1 MSKAFS
7 AQCSRS
13 NVQVS
18 FYPVRL
24 LVTNRARPR
33 LQPATGG
40 ADDGSPRSHSW
51 SPLERR
57 PASHP
62 GCLQPAFGRCSTRR
76 SRQCR
81 KQDSRAEEPGGRVPS
96 CLLMVPPP
104 PAMFTLSPRPHA
116 PPAALQPCVC
126 QGPPLSAS
134 IFIPMGISS
143 QSFAPGK
150 TTFFLASHACLSSGV
165 SHPCCP
171 ASPWDSPLRDRES
184 VQDSAREGFLPRAHG
199 GGHVPCTHHPQMTAV
214 RETHGPTSQ
223 GPKTLCHTH
232 HGHVEVVLGSRG
244 GNGLWEA
251 GFVVTRRPGPLGRE
265 LLAETSYPRA
275 GTGGSGHMRPSC
287 AAIKAVSGLTPEW
300 VALGRPRAGGGP

>member
-1 MSKAFS
+1 
-7 AQCSRS
+7 
-13 NVQVS
+13 
-18 FYPVRL
+18 
-24 LVTNRARPR
+24 
-33 LQPATGG
+33 
-40 ADDGSPRSHSW
+40 
-51 SPLERR
+51 
-57 PASHP
+57 
-62 GCLQPAFGRCSTRR
+62 
-76 SRQCR
+76 
-81 KQDSRAEEPGGRVPS
+81 
-96 CLLMVPPP
+96 
-104 PAMFTLSPRPHA
+104 MFTLSPRPRA

-134 IFIPMGISS
+134 IFTPMGISS

-171 ASPWDSPLRDRES
+171 APPWDSPLRDRES

-232 HGHVEVVLGSRG
+232 HGHVEVVCGSRG
-244 GNGLWEA
+244 GNRLREA
-251 GFVVTRRPGPLGRE
+251 GFVVTRWPGPLGRE

-275 GTGGSGHMRPSC
+275 GTGGSGHVRPSWF
-287 AAIKAVSGLTPEW
+287 SQPS
-300 VALGRPRAGGGP
+300 R